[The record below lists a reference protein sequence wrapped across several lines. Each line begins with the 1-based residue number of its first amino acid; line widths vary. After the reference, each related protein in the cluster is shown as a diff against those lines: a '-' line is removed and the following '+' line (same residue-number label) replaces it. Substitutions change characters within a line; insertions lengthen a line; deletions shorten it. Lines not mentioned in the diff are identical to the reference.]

1 MDVQTTKRILIS
13 GWSGFVGHALKDQFS
28 SQGMEVYGLSRNP
41 SSEFEIAW
49 DYETQQIDQEKLEN
63 FDLVI
68 HLSGENIASGFWT
81 EEKKQKIYQSRVKG
95 TQFLVESLSQ
105 CEKPPSTFICASAIG
120 YYGDRGEEV
129 LNEDSIAGKS
139 FLSKVCVEWEA
150 EAKKAESMGAR
161 VVMLRFGIVL
171 GKGGALSKMLPTFS
185 KGLGGQLGDGQQ
197 YMSWIDLRDL
207 CRMVDFV
214 WQHSDIEGPIN
225 ATSPNPVSNQVFTKA
240 LSDALDKPT
249 LLRIP
254 KIAVKAILGE
264 GAEEAFASVRALPE
278 KIQSLGFQFEYPKI
292 EQSLQSIV
300 EQL

>member
-1 MDVQTTKRILIS
+1 M
-13 GWSGFVGHALKDQFS
+13 
-28 SQGMEVYGLSRNP
+28 
-41 SSEFEIAW
+41 
-49 DYETQQIDQEKLEN
+49 
-63 FDLVI
+63 
-68 HLSGENIASGFWT
+68 
-81 EEKKQKIYQSRVKG
+81 
-95 TQFLVESLSQ
+95 
-105 CEKPPSTFICASAIG
+105 
-120 YYGDRGEEV
+120 
-129 LNEDSIAGKS
+129 
-139 FLSKVCVEWEA
+139 CVEWEA